1 MSDVSHLNS
10 KEDIRML
17 SLSQSVKE
25 EREIVV
31 VVKRLQRDLY
41 SSTVFAARVTRVNT
55 QQFTNYQQWSQYN
68 SGPLLEQEANLPGD
82 PVTPAVVLEG
92 DGEVTAVVGLAEGGA
107 GGRARLVRSA
117 RRGRGH
123 AVHNFTVIRSQSSQ
137 Y

>member
-55 QQFTNYQQWSQYN
+55 
-68 SGPLLEQEANLPGD
+68 EQCLITINN
-82 PVTPAVVLEG
+82 
-92 DGEVTAVVGLAEGGA
+92 GLNTI
-107 GGRARLVRSA
+107 LV
-117 RRGRGH
+117 H
-123 AVHNFTVIRSQSSQ
+123 